1 MATLQ
6 ARLTDLAT
14 RIAQEIKSVRT
25 LLNGNAADLSAL
37 STADKSNL
45 VAAVN
50 ELYAIAQAASTAA
63 ASAAV
68 IDDAATDTTHAWS
81 ASKIALE
88 IQAAK
93 DALINGAST
102 ALDTLQ
108 ELAAA
113 LGNDPNFANTIL
125 TALAKR
131 VRVDAAQVFTA
142 PEQLQARTNIGA
154 QDAAAIGNPD
164 TDLVAIFN
172 AGLI

>member
-14 RIAQEIKSVRT
+14 RIASEIKSVRT
-25 LLNGNAADLSAL
+25 LLNGNVADLSAL
-37 STADKSNL
+37 TTVDKSNL

-50 ELYAIAQAASTAA
+50 ELHGIASAAAASA

-68 IDDAATDTTHAWS
+68 IDDASTDTTHAWS
-81 ASKIALE
+81 AHKIALE
-88 IQAAK
+88 ITAAR
-93 DALINGAST
+93 DALVNGAGA

-113 LGNDPNFANTIL
+113 LGNDPNFATTIT

-142 PEQLQARTNIGA
+142 GEQAQARTNIGA
-154 QDAAAIGNPD
+154 QDSASIGNPD
-164 TDLVAIFN
+164 TDFVAIFN
-172 AGLI
+172 AGLV

>member
-37 STADKSNL
+37 STSAKSNL

-50 ELYAIAQAASTAA
+50 ELYTIAQAASAA
-63 ASAAV
+63 ASAAAV

-81 ASKIALE
+81 AHKIALE

-93 DALINGAST
+93 DALVNGAST

-125 TALAKR
+125 TALGKR

-172 AGLI
+172 AGLL

>member
-6 ARLTDLAT
+6 DRLTDLAT
-14 RIAQEIKSVRT
+14 RIATEIKAVRT

-37 STADKSNL
+37 NTAAKANL

-50 ELYAIAQAASTAA
+50 ELYAIAQAAQTAA
-63 ASAAV
+63 NAAAV
-68 IDDAATDTTHAWS
+68 IDDTATDTTHAWS
-81 ASKIALE
+81 AHKIAVE
-88 IQAAK
+88 IQAAR
-93 DALINGAST
+93 DALVNGAGA

-108 ELAAA
+108 ELATA
-113 LGNDPNFANTIL
+113 LGNDPNFATTI
-125 TALAKR
+125 TNALAKR
-131 VRVDAAQVFTA
+131 VRVDAAQTFTA
-142 PEQLQARTNIGA
+142 GEQLQARANIGA

>member
-14 RIAQEIKSVRT
+14 RIAVEIKAVRT
-25 LLNGNAADLSAL
+25 LLNGNVADLSAL
-37 STADKSNL
+37 STSAKTNL

-50 ELYAIAQAASTAA
+50 ELYAIAS
-63 ASAAV
+63 SAAV

-81 ASKIALE
+81 AGKIALE
-88 IQAAK
+88 IQAAR
-93 DALINGAST
+93 DALVNGAGT

-113 LGNDPNFANTIL
+113 LGNDPNFAATIM
-125 TALAKR
+125 TALGKR

-142 PEQLQARTNIGA
+142 PEQAQARANISA

>member
-14 RIAQEIKSVRT
+14 RIAAEIKSVRT
-25 LLNGNAADLSAL
+25 LLNGNVADLSAL
-37 STADKSNL
+37 STTDKSNL

-50 ELYAIAQAASTAA
+50 ELYGIAQAASTAA
-63 ASAAV
+63 AAAAV

-81 ASKIALE
+81 AHKIALE

-93 DALINGAST
+93 DALVNGAST

-125 TALAKR
+125 TALGKR

-142 PEQLQARTNIGA
+142 GEQLQARTNIGA

-172 AGLI
+172 AGLV